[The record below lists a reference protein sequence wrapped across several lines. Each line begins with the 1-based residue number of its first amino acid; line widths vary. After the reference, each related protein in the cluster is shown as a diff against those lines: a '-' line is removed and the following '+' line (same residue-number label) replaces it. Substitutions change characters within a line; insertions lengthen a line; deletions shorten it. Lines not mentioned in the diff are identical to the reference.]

1 MYNIYITIPPFGV
14 NNSKNQL
21 LVVYFIALFK
31 HYSNLHFQLTTSTRS
46 QVTDLVMINYIDYN
60 YYKL

>member
-1 MYNIYITIPPFGV
+1 MYNIYITIPPFGF

-21 LVVYFIALFK
+21 LEVYFIALFK
-31 HYSNLHFQLTTSTRS
+31 HYSKLHFQLTTSSRR
-46 QVTDLVMINYIDYN
+46 QVTDLVMINYIDHN